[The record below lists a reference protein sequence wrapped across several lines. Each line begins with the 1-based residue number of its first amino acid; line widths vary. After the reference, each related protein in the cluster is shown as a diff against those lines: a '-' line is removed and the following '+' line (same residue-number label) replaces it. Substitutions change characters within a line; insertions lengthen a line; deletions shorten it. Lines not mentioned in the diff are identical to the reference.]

1 MITGV
6 IDNQRNLNNIGC
18 VFPMGASVA
27 EVIAYGAD
35 GRLTLTNNQQT
46 GTRITEPGTATYA
59 MLPINPSSPI
69 GFDIDA
75 GVRVVEFELS
85 LQYLGGVA
93 AGNLTSQGYIV
104 NSSGLPIVYAQI
116 KHDYD
121 DAEADLLI
129 FALGHGVVYN
139 AFLGA
144 GVTSVIIG
152 FEFDAGAGT
161 FRAILDGTGALS
173 LSANTYT
180 PDTDVVTIGAVG
192 QNNLEPSDA
201 GKVAFVTART
211 DAANI
216 TGSYAM
222 GATDVCGNAL

>member
-6 IDNQRNLNNIGC
+6 LENQPSPGNIGC

-27 EVIAYGAD
+27 EVIAEGFD

-46 GTRITEPGTATYA
+46 GTLITEPGTAVYG
-59 MLPINPSSPI
+59 MLPINPDSPI

-75 GVRVVEFELS
+75 GLRVVEFELS

-93 AGNLTSQGYIV
+93 SGTLASAGLIV
-104 NSSGLPIVYAQI
+104 NSSGQSIVSALI
-116 KHDYD
+116 RHEYD
-121 DAEADLLI
+121 DAEAELAI
-129 FALGHGVVYN
+129 SALGHGLLYS

-144 GVTSVIIG
+144 GVVSVIIG

-161 FRAILDGTGALS
+161 FRAILDGAGPLS

-180 PDTDVVTIGAVG
+180 PAANVVTYGLVY
-192 QNNLEPSDA
+192 QTNLEPSDA
-201 GKVAFVTART
+201 GKVAVVTART

>member
-6 IDNQRNLNNIGC
+6 LENQPSPGSIGC

-27 EVIAYGAD
+27 EVISYGFD

-46 GTRITEPGTATYA
+46 GTRITTAGTANYA

-75 GVRVVEFELS
+75 GLRVVEFELS

-93 AGNLTSQGYIV
+93 AGNLASQCFILDSAG
-104 NSSGLPIVYAQI
+104 SSIVYAQL
-116 KHDYD
+116 KHDFD
-121 DAEADLLI
+121 DAEADLQI
-129 FALGHGVVYN
+129 VAAGHGLVYS

-144 GVTSVIIG
+144 GVVSVIIG

-161 FRAILDGTGALS
+161 FRAILDGTGPLS

-180 PDTDVVTIGAVG
+180 PVANVVTVGAVRHI
-192 QNNLEPSDA
+192 NLEPSDA

-216 TGSYAM
+216 TGAYAM